1 MSDESG
7 RFEIYVQPF
16 PATGPKWQIS
26 SVGGR
31 FPRWSHDGRELF
43 YIAADQKLMAAPVK
57 PGGGST
63 LSFEAGAPQ
72 PLFEIPSIPIS
83 FRFSYQPTMDG
94 RRFLVDVP
102 AGGGAGITP
111 PITMIL
117 NWAAG
122 GKK

>member
-1 MSDESG
+1 
-7 RFEIYVQPF
+7 
-16 PATGPKWQIS
+16 
-26 SVGGR
+26 
-31 FPRWSHDGRELF
+31 LF

-72 PLFEIPSIPIS
+72 PLFDIPSIPVL

-102 AGGGAGITP
+102 AGGGAGITT

-122 GKK
+122 AKK